1 MNWEGAAE
9 RVTGKG
15 RGGEGRVDCRCDRR
29 PCAHVGYHEWER
41 GPQGCSTREVE
52 IYFGDR
58 LVGSET
64 SEMGHHH
71 QPPRGPSP
79 RHCRT
84 DQIIN
89 AARSPGHG
97 QAKRMADREHAGLS
111 HSFLLEGRGDDSC
124 LGYPPSVPN
133 P

>member
-1 MNWEGAAE
+1 M
-9 RVTGKG
+9 
-15 RGGEGRVDCRCDRR
+15 DCRCDRR

-71 QPPRGPSP
+71 PPGVPLLDTAGPTRSSMRP
-79 RHCRT
+79 
-84 DQIIN
+84 
-89 AARSPGHG
+89 ARLGMV

-111 HSFLLEGRGDDSC
+111 HSFLLEGRGDDS
-124 LGYPPSVPN
+124 LFGLPPARSKPLKRGGEVLLA
-133 P
+133 